1 MDLEEGN
8 KDRES
13 IMWNYHAV
21 RFSQNSSTR
30 ATAGA
35 GGAWQIYLLALTQF
49 ERAIN
54 LAKMKIQINHFT
66 AIKR

>member
-1 MDLEEGN
+1 
-8 KDRES
+8 
-13 IMWNYHAV
+13 MWNYHAV

-30 ATAGA
+30 ATAGP